1 MDEHSR
7 VSTAGRSTASF
18 LTLVVSCP
26 SFSRSS
32 VSGPST
38 DTAGGQVPTELPT
51 SPVSET
57 DEVETARGPL
67 FSEPGGGCEVFLK
80 HACMFDLVCVRL
92 FLGIGKCLV
101 LKDTFL
107 GR

>member
-1 MDEHSR
+1 M
-7 VSTAGRSTASF
+7 
-18 LTLVVSCP
+18 
-26 SFSRSS
+26 
-32 VSGPST
+32 
-38 DTAGGQVPTELPT
+38 PTELPT

-80 HACMFDLVCVRL
+80 HDACLILCVRL

-101 LKDTFL
+101 LKDTF
-107 GR
+107 